1 MSSHHVQT
9 SYVKGEGYGPF
20 LLVALSFWKS
30 TKKFNFLFFL
40 GTTTI
45 GESQGPCK
53 RSLCSLS
60 NSSTF

>member
-30 TKKFNFLFFL
+30 TKNSIFCSFWGPPQL
-40 GTTTI
+40 G
-45 GESQGPCK
+45 K
-53 RSLCSLS
+53 AKVHAKNLCIP
-60 NSSTF
+60 